1 MIYTEEFEVNGKLL
15 RKTWSDEYTLIQ
27 LPTGAEYDEAVDTLP
42 TQFTYTESEN
52 EKPKEPEETQ
62 R

>member
-42 TQFTYTESEN
+42 TQFTYIESEN
-52 EKPKEPEETQ
+52 EKPKEPEEAQ